1 MLKAIL
7 GRKVGM
13 TQIFKEDGVVIPVT
27 VVKAGP
33 CVVVRKKT
41 DESDGYNAVQVGFE
55 EIKATRVNKPI
66 AGQFKKADV
75 EVKKYLK
82 EFRTDAPE
90 EFEVG
95 QEIKADIFADGDKV
109 DVSGIS
115 KGKGFAG
122 AIKRWGNSRGPMSH
136 GSKYHRGQGSMG
148 AASSPSR
155 VFKTK
160 RMPGHMGAVT
170 RTVQNLE
177 IVGVDAQKDMLLV
190 KGSIPGANGA
200 LVTVTKS
207 VKA

>member
-13 TQIFKEDGVVIPVT
+13 TQIFKEDGVVVPVT

-55 EIKATRVNKPI
+55 EIKANRINQPD
-66 AGQFKKADV
+66 AGQFKKANVDA
-75 EVKKYLK
+75 KKYLT
-82 EFRTDAPE
+82 EFRTDALDAL
-90 EFEVG
+90 EVG
-95 QEIKADIFADGDKV
+95 QEIKADVFETGEKV

-122 AIKRWGNSRGPMSH
+122 AIKRWGFHRGPMTH

-148 AASSPSR
+148 PASSPGR
-155 VFKTK
+155 VFKAK
-160 RMPGHMGAVT
+160 KMAGHMGAVM

-177 IVGVDAQKDMLLV
+177 IVGVDAEKDMLLV